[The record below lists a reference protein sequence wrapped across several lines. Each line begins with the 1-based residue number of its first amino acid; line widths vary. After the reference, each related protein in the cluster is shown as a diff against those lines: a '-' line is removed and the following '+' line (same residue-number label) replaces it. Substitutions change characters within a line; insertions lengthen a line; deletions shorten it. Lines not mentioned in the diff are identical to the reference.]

1 MSFKDGRI
9 GVGKDPIFP
18 LDISGSCRIDGD
30 LILGGRFSDSQG
42 NPIQL
47 GSGSGA
53 TSTPDQTSSSL
64 PSWNG
69 GTITTQ
75 GLGIFKGRLDT
86 TKKLTLITGDS
97 GWNTSTSGTN
107 NTSCGYAS
115 GMSLQGGT
123 NNSFFGSYAGVNVN
137 TGGANTCMGFESG
150 KNITSAAYNTF
161 IGSECGKGS
170 WPTTGDYNTCVGDR
184 SGYSITSGT
193 HNTII
198 GCLLYTSPS
207 PRD

>member
-42 NPIQL
+42 NAIQL

-53 TSTPDQTSSSL
+53 TSMPDQTKVTL
-64 PSWNG
+64 PSWEG

-75 GLGIFKGRLDT
+75 GLGIFQGRLDPS
-86 TKKLTLITGDS
+86 KYLTLISGGT

-107 NTSCGYAS
+107 STTCGYSS
-115 GMSLQGGT
+115 GISLTSGSH
-123 NNSFFGSYAGVNVN
+123 NSFFGSRAGCNVT
-137 TGGANTCMGFESG
+137 TGSNNTCMGYDTARNMTSG
-150 KNITSAAYNTF
+150 SNNTF
-161 IGSECGKGS
+161 IGTNSGEGS
-170 WPTTGDYNTCVGDR
+170 WPTTGNDNTFVGMQC
-184 SGYSITSGT
+184 GLSITSR
-193 HNTII
+193 N
-198 GCLLYTSPS
+198 SQV
-207 PRD
+207 